1 MKLKKYNEFIVR
13 ELFETVGNSKLT
25 DEMSKDIKDILLE
38 LHDDQFFISQHIT
51 DFKKVGNRLCEDVI
65 EIIIDHHTKKSF
77 SFNKIEDY
85 VRRLIDYMSPY
96 KWNYSLFYFGVH
108 NFIEFESGGE
118 QLISNKKSSIESE
131 KILQKS
137 LELDDR
143 SYKVKGISMVPKYC
157 ESFKIVFYQ
166 NIDHLYNEKYK
177 SIELFNL
184 SDDKDDKF
192 NSIEKIF
199 SELPKDDILDC
210 LMDLTDIGVS
220 FYKEMLNPCLWKG
233 EGLIQLNTQNSDNEL
248 FKSLATSD
256 FWSVGDNIFSRKN
269 IKISNL
275 EMIESI
281 LRSKSQQEIQSLLNS
296 EIIFNNFKQMITSEV
311 DDFNELISQ
320 DWIPCLL
327 ISKLKLKNNWI
338 YDKKIINTLQE
349 IRDKVFNL
357 YNYEMIFF
365 PEVKEPSLLFVDNKF
380 ISEILLKK
388 RW

>member
-296 EIIFNNFKQMITSEV
+296 EIILGQKNNNFNGKI
-311 DDFNELISQ
+311 
-320 DWIPCLL
+320 
-327 ISKLKLKNNWI
+327 NNL
-338 YDKKIINTLQE
+338 TLYPYP
-349 IRDKVFNL
+349 L
-357 YNYEMIFF
+357 SY
-365 PEVKEPSLLFVDNKF
+365 
-380 ISEILLKK
+380 SEISSV
-388 RW
+388 

>member
-320 DWIPCLL
+320 DWFPCLL

-380 ISEILLKK
+380 ISTK
-388 RW
+388 

>member
-365 PEVKEPSLLFVDNKF
+365 PEVKEPSLLFVDNEF
-380 ISEILLKK
+380 ISKV
-388 RW
+388 

>member
-192 NSIEKIF
+192 NYIEKI
-199 SELPKDDILDC
+199 
-210 LMDLTDIGVS
+210 
-220 FYKEMLNPCLWKG
+220 
-233 EGLIQLNTQNSDNEL
+233 
-248 FKSLATSD
+248 
-256 FWSVGDNIFSRKN
+256 
-269 IKISNL
+269 
-275 EMIESI
+275 
-281 LRSKSQQEIQSLLNS
+281 
-296 EIIFNNFKQMITSEV
+296 
-311 DDFNELISQ
+311 
-320 DWIPCLL
+320 
-327 ISKLKLKNNWI
+327 
-338 YDKKIINTLQE
+338 
-349 IRDKVFNL
+349 L
-357 YNYEMIFF
+357 Y
-365 PEVKEPSLLFVDNKF
+365 
-380 ISEILLKK
+380 
-388 RW
+388 

>member
-1 MKLKKYNEFIVR
+1 
-13 ELFETVGNSKLT
+13 
-25 DEMSKDIKDILLE
+25 
-38 LHDDQFFISQHIT
+38 
-51 DFKKVGNRLCEDVI
+51 
-65 EIIIDHHTKKSF
+65 
-77 SFNKIEDY
+77 
-85 VRRLIDYMSPY
+85 
-96 KWNYSLFYFGVH
+96 
-108 NFIEFESGGE
+108 
-118 QLISNKKSSIESE
+118 
-131 KILQKS
+131 
-137 LELDDR
+137 
-143 SYKVKGISMVPKYC
+143 
-157 ESFKIVFYQ
+157 
-166 NIDHLYNEKYK
+166 
-177 SIELFNL
+177 
-184 SDDKDDKF
+184 
-192 NSIEKIF
+192 
-199 SELPKDDILDC
+199 
-210 LMDLTDIGVS
+210 
-220 FYKEMLNPCLWKG
+220 MLNPCLWKG

-380 ISEILLKK
+380 ISTK
-388 RW
+388 

>member
-96 KWNYSLFYFGVH
+96 KWNYSLFYFGAH

-380 ISEILLKK
+380 ISTK
-388 RW
+388 

>member
-281 LRSKSQQEIQSLLNS
+281 LRYKSQQEIQSLLNS

-380 ISEILLKK
+380 ISTK
-388 RW
+388 